1 MYLVTGIDGFIGSHL
16 RDRLGGAGTARRAGS
31 AIYCR
36 HLLEET
42 WRPDAVFHLGAI
54 SSTTETDTRK
64 LADWNILSSCEL
76 LECCV
81 ERDISFVYAS
91 SASVYGLGVNS
102 FHEDAVLTPINY
114 YAISKAAFDMFA
126 LQKMKDH
133 PNAKIFGLRYFNVY
147 GSNESHKGD
156 MASPIHKFAEQAKET
171 GQIKVF
177 EGSAG
182 FERDF
187 ISVED
192 VVDITIAAKDF
203 PVSGI
208 YNVGTGTI
216 RSFMDV
222 AEIISGHTGS
232 KIVEIPFPPHLVG
245 KYQEFTKSDNTKLL
259 NVCDHTFLTL
269 EQGIS
274 RYFDKTI

>member
-1 MYLVTGIDGFIGSHL
+1 VYLVTGIEGFISSHL
-16 RDRLGGAGTARRAGS
+16 RNRLDRVIGWDMSRVRRSPPPGLATIS
-31 AIYCR
+31 
-36 HLLEET
+36 
-42 WRPDAVFHLGAI
+42 AVFHLGAI

-76 LECCV
+76 LEWCV
-81 ERDISFVYAS
+81 ERDIPFIYAS
-91 SASVYGLGVNS
+91 SASVYGLGVNG
-102 FHEDAVLTPINY
+102 FHEGTTPTPINY

-126 LQKMKDH
+126 LQKMKDR

-147 GSNESHKGD
+147 GSNEDHKGD
-156 MASPIHKFAEQAKET
+156 MASPIHKFSEQARET
-171 GQIKVF
+171 DQIKVF
-177 EGSAG
+177 EGSTG

-203 PVSGI
+203 PTSGI
-208 YNVGTGTI
+208 YNVGTGTP

-222 AEIISGHTGS
+222 AEIISKRTGA

-274 RYFDKTI
+274 SYFDKTI

>member
-1 MYLVTGIDGFIGSHL
+1 MYLVTGVDGFIGSHL
-16 RDRLGGAGTARRAGS
+16 RDRLGRVMGWDMSRRF
-31 AIYCR
+31 R
-36 HLLEET
+36 
-42 WRPDAVFHLGAI
+42 RPQGQFRIPAVFHLGAI
-54 SSTTETDTRK
+54 SSTTETNTRK

-76 LECCV
+76 LEWCI
-81 ERDISFVYAS
+81 EYNIPFVYAS
-91 SASVYGLGVNS
+91 SASVYGLGANG
-102 FHEDAVLTPINY
+102 FHEEAALDPINY
-114 YAISKAAFDMFA
+114 YAISKVAFDMFA
-126 LQKMKDH
+126 LQKMKDY

-147 GSNESHKGD
+147 GNNENHKGD
-156 MASPIHKFAEQAKET
+156 MASPIHKFAKQAKET

-208 YNVGTGTI
+208 YNVGTGTT

-222 AEIISGHTGS
+222 AEIISKYTGA
-232 KIVEIPFPPHLVG
+232 KIVEIPFPSHLVG

-259 NVCDHTFLTL
+259 SVCDHTFLTL
-269 EQGIS
+269 EQGIDK
-274 RYFDKTI
+274 YFDELRKG